1 VDTQATTT
9 TGRRLVFLGSGTSS
23 GVPVLGCDCRVCHSD
38 DPRNHRTR
46 ASVVVE
52 VPGGRILIDT
62 SPELRLQMLREK
74 YTHADAIL
82 FTHDHADHL
91 LGLDDVRMFPR
102 HIGGPVPVYCEEQT
116 EETIRRVFP
125 YAATDGVLRPH
136 SGGIP
141 QLRFHRVE
149 PGVPFTVLGQ
159 EVVPIRLE
167 HGRFRV
173 LGFRFGNLAYC
184 TDVSGIP
191 DASWPLLEG
200 VEVLILDALRVEPHP
215 THFHLAAALE
225 AMTRLGPRRGYLTH
239 LSHGLD
245 HAEVEADLPEGV
257 ALAYDGLS
265 LPF

>member
-1 VDTQATTT
+1 
-9 TGRRLVFLGSGTSS
+9 
-23 GVPVLGCDCRVCHSD
+23 
-38 DPRNHRTR
+38 
-46 ASVVVE
+46 
-52 VPGGRILIDT
+52 
-62 SPELRLQMLREK
+62 
-74 YTHADAIL
+74 
-82 FTHDHADHL
+82 
-91 LGLDDVRMFPR
+91 
-102 HIGGPVPVYCEEQT
+102 
-116 EETIRRVFP
+116 
-125 YAATDGVLRPH
+125 
-136 SGGIP
+136 
-141 QLRFHRVE
+141 
-149 PGVPFTVLGQ
+149 
-159 EVVPIRLE
+159 VPIRLE